1 MMVIGL
7 TGSIAMGKSEAARYL
22 ASLGFP
28 VFDSDAEVHKL
39 YESKAGAEL
48 VSSIAPQAILQE
60 KVDRPA
66 LSAIVLNNQALLNAL
81 EKLVHAE
88 IRKRRIA
95 FLSQARA
102 TKVKAAILDIPLLFE
117 TAAEVEVDRVIVVS
131 APPEIQRQRA
141 LARLGMTPERLQLI
155 LARQMP
161 DAEKRRRADA
171 IIDTSSTVQQMQ
183 NSLHELCIKW
193 GLISHA

>member
-22 ASLGFP
+22 ATLGFP

-48 VSSIAPQAILQE
+48 VGPIAPQAILQG
-60 KVDRPA
+60 KVDRA
-66 LSAIVLNNQALLNAL
+66 SLAAIVLNNEALLNSL
-81 EKLVHAE
+81 ETLVHAD
-88 IRKRRIA
+88 IRKRRAA
-95 FLSQARA
+95 FLTQARA

-117 TAAEVEVDRVIVVS
+117 TAAETEVDKVIVVS

-141 LARLGMTPERLQLI
+141 LARPGMTPDRLQLI

-161 DAEKRRRADA
+161 DVEKRHRADA
-171 IIDTSSTVQQMQ
+171 VIDTSSTVQQMQ
-183 NSLHELCIKW
+183 NSLHELCVKW

>member
-48 VSSIAPQAILQE
+48 VRSIAPQAILQE

-141 LARLGMTPERLQLI
+141 LARPGMTPERLQLI

-161 DAEKRRRADA
+161 DAEKRRRGDA

-183 NSLHELCIKW
+183 KSLHELCIKW

>member
-48 VSSIAPQAILQE
+48 VRSIAPQAILQE

-141 LARLGMTPERLQLI
+141 LARPGMTPERLQLI

-183 NSLHELCIKW
+183 KSLHELCIKW

>member
-48 VSSIAPQAILQE
+48 VRSIAPQAILQE

-88 IRKRRIA
+88 IRKQRTA

-117 TAAEVEVDRVIVVS
+117 TAAEVEVDKVIVVS

-141 LARLGMTPERLQLI
+141 LARPGMTPERLQLI

-183 NSLHELCIKW
+183 KSLHELCIKW